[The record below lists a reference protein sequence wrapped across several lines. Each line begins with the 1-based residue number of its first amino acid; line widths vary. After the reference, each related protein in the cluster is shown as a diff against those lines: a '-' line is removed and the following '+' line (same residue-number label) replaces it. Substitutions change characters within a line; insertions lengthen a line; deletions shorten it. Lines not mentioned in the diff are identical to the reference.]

1 MRNSLA
7 KLRHLPLSRSLPL
20 TCILLLGIS
29 LLAFWLSRGST
40 SNSAPHTVASSSRA
54 GVKKQTSTSPKVDQP
69 SAAPTTPPASQSP
82 AQTPTQPAPTPAA
95 PQLPDDASYHVVIN
109 KKHPI
114 SPIDYAPPDLTPI
127 GSQRLRAAAASA
139 VQTMQNDSG
148 SNIIITPASG
158 YRSYATQT
166 SVYNNY
172 VSQYGQASADTFSAR
187 PGYSEHQ
194 SGLAIDFSPIDV
206 SFASTAQFTWLTH
219 NAYRYGFV
227 LRYPEGKTY
236 ITGYTYEPW
245 HWRYVGVTTATDMH
259 NRGIPTLEDYYG
271 VEGGDY

>member
-1 MRNSLA
+1 
-7 KLRHLPLSRSLPL
+7 
-20 TCILLLGIS
+20 
-29 LLAFWLSRGST
+29 
-40 SNSAPHTVASSSRA
+40 
-54 GVKKQTSTSPKVDQP
+54 
-69 SAAPTTPPASQSP
+69 
-82 AQTPTQPAPTPAA
+82 
-95 PQLPDDASYHVVIN
+95 
-109 KKHPI
+109 
-114 SPIDYAPPDLTPI
+114 
-127 GSQRLRAAAASA
+127 
-139 VQTMQNDSG
+139 MQNDSG

-271 VEGGDY
+271 IEGGDY